1 LVHVVG
7 DAGRP
12 GRGHGPL
19 GSQGGESRD
28 VRDLV
33 LKKIATKLTCNG
45 PLGSQGGE
53 SRDVRDLVLKKIA
66 TKLTCNV
73 ILKKVRRRKF
83 SR

>member
-1 LVHVVG
+1 MIRVVG

-19 GSQGGESRD
+19 GGQGGESRD
-28 VRDLV
+28 VRGLV
-33 LKKIATKLTCNG
+33 LKK
-45 PLGSQGGE
+45 
-53 SRDVRDLVLKKIA
+53 A

-73 ILKKVRRRKF
+73 IFKKVRRRKF